1 MSEERDAL
9 LRWAVIAEAGDS
21 AAAWLVHAL
30 GPAPALAW
38 ASAAVDDP
46 VTATARLAPL
56 APVKDVDTVIA
67 AVPRW
72 TQRLDGADPRETE
85 RRARVCRARLLV
97 RGDPGWPAAFGDLA
111 AAEPYAL
118 WVRGD
123 ADLDAAWGGGVALV
137 GSRSATA
144 YGEHVTAEISGALAE
159 GDLAAGRRPRAVIS
173 GGAYGIDARAHRA
186 ALAVGGTTVA
196 VLAGG
201 IDQWY
206 PAGNA
211 ELLDRIVS
219 AGAVVSETPPGQAP
233 YRSRFLSRNRL
244 IAAASATVVVEAAV
258 RSGALNTVAHA
269 LRMVRPI
276 GAVPGPVTSTTS
288 AGCHELIRDDKAV
301 LVRHAKDVE
310 ELAGPLDPRGE
321 PDPVSGP
328 DYAHPHD
335 RAAFDAVGGRG
346 ASATDVAMRA
356 GLTATE
362 AMTSLG
368 RLELAGA
375 VTQSGG
381 VWRRR
386 REA

>member
-9 LRWAVIAEAGDS
+9 LTWAVIAEAGDN
-21 AAAWLVHAL
+21 AAGWLVSTL

-38 ASAAVDDP
+38 VTAAVRDP
-46 VTATARLAPL
+46 VTATARLAAL
-56 APVKDVDTVIA
+56 APVATVDAAIA
-67 AVPRW
+67 AAPRW

-85 RRARVCRARLLV
+85 RRARVCRARLMV
-97 RGDPGWPAAFGDLA
+97 RGDSGWPAAFRDLGP
-111 AAEPYAL
+111 AEPYAL
-118 WVRGD
+118 WVRGE
-123 ADLDAAWGGGVALV
+123 ADLDAAWNGGIALV

-144 YGEHVTAEISGALAE
+144 YGEHVTAEIAGALAE
-159 GDLAAGRRPRAVIS
+159 GDPAAARGPRAIVS

-211 ELLDRIVS
+211 DLLDRIVS

-244 IAAASATVVVEAAV
+244 IAAAAATVVVEAAV
-258 RSGALNTVAHA
+258 RSGALNTVKHA
-269 LRMVRPI
+269 LGIYRPI

-288 AGCHELIRDDKAV
+288 AGCHELIREHKAV
-301 LVRHAKDVE
+301 LVRRAKDVE
-310 ELAGPLDPRGE
+310 ELAGPLN
-321 PDPVSGP
+321 PDVAPDRVPGP

-335 RAAFDAVGGRG
+335 RAAYDAVGGRG
-346 ASATDVAMRA
+346 GTAADVAMRA

-362 AMTSLG
+362 ALTSLG

-375 VTQSGG
+375 VAQAGG

-386 REA
+386 SEG